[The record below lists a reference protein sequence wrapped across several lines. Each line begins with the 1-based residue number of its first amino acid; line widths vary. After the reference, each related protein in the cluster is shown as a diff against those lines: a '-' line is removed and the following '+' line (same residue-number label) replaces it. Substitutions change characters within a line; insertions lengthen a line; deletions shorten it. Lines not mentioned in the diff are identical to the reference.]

1 MTFLAKGLLTSRRR
15 QAALLRHDARCRWL
29 LCGLWLLQGLASL
42 LVIWM
47 LIVP

>member
-15 QAALLRHDARCRWL
+15 QAALLRHDA
-29 LCGLWLLQGLASL
+29 CGLWLLQGLASL